1 MRLPRRQFHPVP
13 WRLATL
19 GMACFAGSV
28 APLLG
33 QESGSVMR
41 PENPNWWRLSLEEIR
56 MGDAIEQTTAAPEVP
71 SVSLREAARQ
81 NEQRKAGETSL
92 MRKHVRIE
100 EVLKQ
105 PTAAP
110 SRSTTD
116 TTREESAATRDT
128 TLRDY
133 TTATVNALARN
144 PAGNTNL
151 FRAMSPTRS
160 IQSRDYSLFN
170 RPGTEPDP
178 AKSDKPTAE
187 TFVMPGAATYNVPAN
202 PLEVVKVSVPTLSLQ
217 PMLPD
222 PELGLPPAMEE
233 GEHSAGD
240 KSAAA
245 KPIEPPLTATTNAA
259 PTQARNPGS
268 TAASDPAKVR
278 NAPAIPK
285 QHGPPPVIQ
294 PSSGRN
300 AQGFYEPKST
310 TDLQFN
316 R

>member
-1 MRLPRRQFHPVP
+1 MRLPRRPYRPVP

-19 GMACFAGSV
+19 GMAWLVGSV
-28 APLLG
+28 APLFG

-56 MGDAIEQTTAAPEVP
+56 MGDAIEQTTAAPELP

-81 NEQRKAGETSL
+81 NEQGKAGHTSL
-92 MRKHVRIE
+92 MRKQIRIE

-110 SRSTTD
+110 NRSAKD
-116 TTREESAATRDT
+116 TTREEGSATQGT

-133 TTATVNALARN
+133 TTTTVNALAKN

-170 RPGTEPDP
+170 RPGTEADP

-187 TFVMPGAATYNVPAN
+187 TFVMPGTAAYNVPAN

-217 PMLPD
+217 PILPEPD
-222 PELGLPPAMEE
+222 LGLPPATEE
-233 GEHSAGD
+233 GEAPGGD
-240 KSAAA
+240 KTAAA
-245 KPIEPPLTATTNAA
+245 KPVELPLVATTNAA
-259 PTQARNPGS
+259 HGKTQNPGS
-268 TAASDPAKVR
+268 TAASDPAKAR
-278 NAPAIPK
+278 NVPAIPK

-294 PSSGRN
+294 PSGGRN